1 VFDSS
6 DKIARKETVMNPTFR
21 VSPSTRRTFLK
32 HISAFVIS
40 GGIFLQDLNAQDAK
54 FVVAETAFGKIRG
67 VDNNGIKVF
76 KGIPYGAT
84 TAGSNRFMPPAEP
97 ADWSGVRDAL
107 AYGHSAPQ
115 RDPAAPPPPPGT
127 LTISGENLPAEGEDC
142 LVLNVWTPAVGPA
155 GSNDRKRPVMFWC
168 HGGGFATGSGSSPD
182 NDGTNLAR
190 RGDVVVVTINHR
202 LNVLGFADLG
212 AFSDD
217 FAASGDAGM
226 LDIVQALKWVR
237 ANISQFG
244 GDPNTVTIFGQSG
257 GGRKVET
264 LLAMPSAKGLFHRA
278 IVESGAAVKVVDR
291 EVAARNAEQL
301 LANLGVAKTNV
312 RAVQRLPVE
321 KIMAAYFAV
330 VKENLDVDPSL
341 GGFSPAVDGKI
352 LPQHPFYPAAS
363 PVSADVPVMIGCTR
377 TEMTL
382 FSLNDPFAFSQ
393 SDADMRKR
401 VNAILGDGAP
411 AMIDLYRKLNPGAS
425 PSDIYFLIASDCR
438 YGAPTMIAAQRRAA
452 LGKAPVYLYYFTWE
466 TPVLG
471 GRLKSPHTMEI
482 PFAFDN
488 VKVSARMTGGGAEA
502 VALADK
508 VSDAWI
514 AFARSGDPNTPKL
527 PHWPAYDAKD
537 RATMVINNASKV
549 VNDPLREQRIAMFQA
564 LNLS

>member
-1 VFDSS
+1 M
-6 DKIARKETVMNPTFR
+6 TTTFR
-21 VSPSTRRTFLK
+21 ISPASRRIFLK
-32 HISAFVIS
+32 HISTLAVS
-40 GGIFLQDLNAQDAK
+40 GGVLLCDLNAQDAS
-54 FVVAETAFGKIRG
+54 FVTAETPFGKIRG
-67 VDNNGIKVF
+67 VDIDGIKIF
-76 KGIPYGAT
+76 KGIPYGAS
-84 TAGSNRFMPPAEP
+84 TAGTNRFMPPAEP

-115 RDPAAPPPPPGT
+115 RDPTAPPPQPGT
-127 LTISGENLPAEGEDC
+127 ISISGENLPPEGEDC
-142 LVLNVWTPAVGPA
+142 LVLNVWTPAVRSA
-155 GSNDRKRPVMFWC
+155 RSSDRKRPVMFWC

-202 LNVLGFADLG
+202 LNVLGFANLSE
-212 AFSDD
+212 FSDD

-237 ANISQFG
+237 SNISQFG
-244 GDPNTVTIFGQSG
+244 GDPNNVTIFGQSG

-291 EVAARNAEQL
+291 DVAVRNSEQL
-301 LANLGVAKTNV
+301 LAKLGIDKKNV
-312 RAVQRLPVE
+312 RALQKLSVE

-330 VKENLDVDPSL
+330 VKDDPGVDPSL
-341 GGFSPAVDGKI
+341 GGFSPSVDGKI
-352 LPQHPFYPAAS
+352 LPQHPFYPGAS
-363 PVSADVPVMIGCTR
+363 TVSAEVPVMIGCTR

-382 FSLNDPFAFSQ
+382 FSLHDPSAFSQ

-401 VNAILGDGAP
+401 VTDLLGGQATN
-411 AMIDLYRKLNPGAS
+411 MIDLYRRLNPGAS
-425 PSDIYFLIASDCR
+425 PSDIYFLIASDYR

-488 VKVSARMTGGGAEA
+488 VKISARITGGGADA
-502 VALADK
+502 MALADK
-508 VSDAWI
+508 VSDSWI
-514 AFARSGDPNTPKL
+514 AFARSGNPNTPKL
-527 PHWPAYDAKD
+527 PQWPAFDTKD
-537 RATMVINNASKV
+537 RATMVINNMSKV
-549 VNDPLREQRIAMFQA
+549 VNDPLREQRLAMFQA
-564 LNLS
+564 LNLG

>member
-1 VFDSS
+1 M
-6 DKIARKETVMNPTFR
+6 TPTFR
-21 VSPSTRRTFLK
+21 VSPSSRRDFLK
-32 HISAFVIS
+32 AISALAVS
-40 GGIFLQDLNAQDAK
+40 GGILLQDSYAQDET
-54 FVVAETAFGKIRG
+54 FVTAETALGKLRG
-67 VDNNGIKVF
+67 VDRNGVKIF
-76 KGIPYGAT
+76 KGIPYGAST
-84 TAGSNRFMPPAEP
+84 SGANRFMAPAEP

-107 AYGHSAPQ
+107 AYGPSAPQ
-115 RDPAAPPPPPGT
+115 RDPAALPPLAGT
-127 LTISGENLPAEGEDC
+127 LTISGEDLPPEGEDC

-155 GSNDRKRPVMFWC
+155 ASNGRKRPVMFWC

-202 LNVLGFADLG
+202 LNVLGFANLSE
-212 AFSDD
+212 FSRD
-217 FAASGDAGM
+217 FAASGDVGM

-237 ANISQFG
+237 ANIAQFG

-291 EVAARNAEQL
+291 DVAVRNAEQL
-301 LANLGVAKTNV
+301 LAKLGVDRKNV
-312 RAVQRLPVE
+312 RALQKIPVE

-330 VKENLDVDPSL
+330 LKENPDVDPSF
-341 GGFSPAVDGKI
+341 GGFSPTVDGKI
-352 LPQHPFYPAAS
+352 LPQHPFYPKAS

-382 FSLNDPFAFSQ
+382 FSLNDPSAFSLN
-393 SDADMRKR
+393 DADMRKR
-401 VNAILGDGAP
+401 VGDVLGDRAP
-411 AMIDLYRKLNPGAS
+411 AMVDLYQKLNPGAS
-425 PSDIYFLIASDCR
+425 PSDIYFLIASDAR

-466 TPVLG
+466 TPVQG

-488 VKVSARMTGGGAEA
+488 VKISARMTGGGADA
-502 VALADK
+502 MALADK

-514 AFARSGDPNTPKL
+514 AFARTGDPNTPKL
-527 PHWPAYDAKD
+527 PHWPTYDAKD
-537 RATMVINNASKV
+537 RATMVINNVSKV
-549 VNDPLREQRIAMFQA
+549 VNDPLREQRLAMFQA
-564 LNLS
+564 LNMS

>member
-1 VFDSS
+1 M
-6 DKIARKETVMNPTFR
+6 TPTSR
-21 VSPSTRRTFLK
+21 VSPFSRRDFLK
-32 HISAFVIS
+32 HISVLAVS
-40 GGIFLQDLNAQDAK
+40 GSVLVRDLSAQDTK

-67 VDNNGIKVF
+67 VDNNGIKIF
-76 KGIPYGAT
+76 KGIPYGAS
-84 TAGSNRFMPPAEP
+84 TAGTNRFMAPAEP

-115 RDPAAPPPPPGT
+115 SDMAALPRPAGAIS
-127 LTISGENLPAEGEDC
+127 ISGEDLPAEGEDC
-142 LVLNVWTPAVGPA
+142 LVLNVWTPAVGLA
-155 GSNDRKRPVMFWC
+155 ANGGGKRPVMFWC
-168 HGGGFATGSGSSPD
+168 HVGGFANGSGSSPD

-202 LNVLGFADLG
+202 LNVLGFADLSE
-212 AFSDD
+212 FSGD

-244 GDPNTVTIFGQSG
+244 GDPNVVTIFGQSG
-257 GGRKVET
+257 GGRKVDT

-278 IVESGAAVKVVDR
+278 IIESGAAVKVVDR
-291 EVAARNAEQL
+291 EAAVRNAEQL
-301 LANLGVAKTNV
+301 LAKLGIQKTNV
-312 RAVQRLPVE
+312 RELQKLPVE

-330 VKENLDVDPSL
+330 VKDNPGVDPSL

-352 LPQHPFYPAAS
+352 LPQHPFYPKAS
-363 PVSADVPVMIGCTR
+363 PVSADVPVMIGNTR

-382 FSLNDPFAFSQ
+382 FSLGDPSAFSLD
-393 SDADMRKR
+393 DAGMRGR
-401 VNAILGDGAP
+401 VNNLLSSHAS

-425 PSDIYFLIASDCR
+425 ASDIYFLIASDLR

-466 TPVLG
+466 TPVQG

-488 VKVSARMTGGGAEA
+488 VKISARLTGGGADA
-502 VALADK
+502 MALADK

-514 AFARSGDPNTPKL
+514 AFARTGDPNTSKL
-527 PHWPAYDAKD
+527 PHWPTFDSKD
-537 RATMVINNASKV
+537 RATMVINNVSKV
-549 VNDPLREQRIAMFQA
+549 VNDPLREQRLAMFQA
-564 LNLS
+564 LNLI